1 MEGLKKKIDEVLNI
15 EILIIAYRLNKSK
28 FSDGDYL
35 SLQIELGGE
44 KFVVFTG
51 STVLAD
57 QVEKYADKMPFLAR
71 IVKIDRY
78 YSLS

>member
-1 MEGLKKKIDEVLNI
+1 MEGKKKRIDDVLNI
-15 EILIIAYRLNKSK
+15 ELLIIAYRLGKSK

-35 SLQIELGGE
+35 SLQIEIDGE
-44 KFVVFTG
+44 KFIIFTG

-57 QVEKYADKMPFLAR
+57 QIEKYSDKMPFLAR